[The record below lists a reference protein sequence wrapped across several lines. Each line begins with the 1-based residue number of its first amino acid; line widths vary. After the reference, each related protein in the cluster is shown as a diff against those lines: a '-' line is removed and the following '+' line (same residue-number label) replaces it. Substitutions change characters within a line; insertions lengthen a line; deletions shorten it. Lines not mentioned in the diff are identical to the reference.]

1 MTSCLGIYIEPNF
14 IKYAKISKDHD
25 ILRVESFGIKF
36 YDKLGDAIDQV
47 ISDTYSF
54 KTQISINLSEESYQ
68 YFYMFTL
75 LNKVDMKKA
84 IQTEFE
90 SFCTDKGINKN
101 GVEARYALVNSLD
114 DKEKIKVIH
123 VSANKSSILEQ
134 EQPFLNY
141 KLSTIAPVS
150 ISISNIA
157 NLKSKENALII
168 NMENETTITTV
179 IDQRIYQVEKIQNG
193 ASEVLE
199 GIRIKEN
206 SYSKAYEICKNSTIY
221 TMEGQEL
228 QEDKNEYLDD
238 IMPTLY
244 TIASK
249 VKEIIENDTIKIDR
263 VYLTGTLSVVNNID
277 LYFQEVLQNE
287 KVEILKPFFIKDT
300 VKINIKDYIENNPDE
315 FEDLFIANNTA
326 ISLALQGLE
335 YGLKDMNFKKHTF
348 KDNIDDIF
356 AKLNIS
362 REDKTDKKQNKVL
375 SNIFSTNFR
384 GKLSSSERWMLR
396 VLGGALILTVM
407 YSGFSIFLN
416 KEIDKK
422 NLEVAEVKQDT
433 AYKITK
439 VEKDIKDVQSKTSE
453 YQRLAENLRNISNQ
467 VSEDNKN
474 RNNIPNLLSQIMH
487 SIPQGVQITSIEN
500 PSAKHII
507 IQAQSQKYEQ
517 LGYFKAILKTQGILS
532 PSTVVSSD
540 GERSGEVV
548 KVRIEGDLP

>member
-141 KLSTIAPVS
+141 KLSTIVPVS

-157 NLKSKENALII
+157 NLKSKENVLII

-193 ASEVLE
+193 ALEVLE

-300 VKINIKDYIENNPDE
+300 VKINIKDYIEVNS
-315 FEDLFIANNTA
+315 A

-375 SNIFSTNFR
+375 SNMFSTNFR
-384 GKLSSSERWMLR
+384 GKLSPSERWMFR

>member
-54 KTQISINLSEESYQ
+54 KTPISINLSEESYQ

-90 SFCTDKGINKN
+90 SFCSDKGINKN

-193 ASEVLE
+193 ALEVLE

-249 VKEIIENDTIKIDR
+249 VREIIENDTIKIDR

-300 VKINIKDYIENNPDE
+300 VKINIKDYIEVNS
-315 FEDLFIANNTA
+315 A

-335 YGLKDMNFKKHTF
+335 YGLKNMNFKKQTF

-362 REDKTDKKQNKVL
+362 REDKTEKKQNKVL
-375 SNIFSTNFR
+375 SNMFSTNFR

-407 YSGFSIFLN
+407 YSGF
-416 KEIDKK
+416 
-422 NLEVAEVKQDT
+422 
-433 AYKITK
+433 
-439 VEKDIKDVQSKTSE
+439 
-453 YQRLAENLRNISNQ
+453 
-467 VSEDNKN
+467 
-474 RNNIPNLLSQIMH
+474 
-487 SIPQGVQITSIEN
+487 
-500 PSAKHII
+500 
-507 IQAQSQKYEQ
+507 
-517 LGYFKAILKTQGILS
+517 
-532 PSTVVSSD
+532 
-540 GERSGEVV
+540 
-548 KVRIEGDLP
+548 

>member
-141 KLSTIAPVS
+141 KLSTIVPVS

-157 NLKSKENALII
+157 NLKSKENVLII

-193 ASEVLE
+193 ALEVLE

-249 VKEIIENDTIKIDR
+249 VKEIIENNTIKIDR

-300 VKINIKDYIENNPDE
+300 VKINIKDYIEVNS
-315 FEDLFIANNTA
+315 A

-375 SNIFSTNFR
+375 SNMFSTNFR
-384 GKLSSSERWMLR
+384 GKLSPSERWMLR

-433 AYKITK
+433 VYKITE

-453 YQRLAENLRNISNQ
+453 YQRLTENLRNISNQ
-467 VSEDNKN
+467 VSENNKN

>member
-141 KLSTIAPVS
+141 KLSTIVPVS

-157 NLKSKENALII
+157 NLKSKENVLII

-193 ASEVLE
+193 ALEVLE

-249 VKEIIENDTIKIDR
+249 VKEIIENNTIKIDR

-300 VKINIKDYIENNPDE
+300 VKINIKDYIEVNS
-315 FEDLFIANNTA
+315 A

-375 SNIFSTNFR
+375 SNMFSTNFR
-384 GKLSSSERWMLR
+384 GKLSPSERWMFR

>member
-193 ASEVLE
+193 ALEVLE

-249 VKEIIENDTIKIDR
+249 VKEIIENNTIKIDR

-287 KVEILKPFFIKDT
+287 KVEILKPFFIKDS
-300 VKINIKDYIENNPDE
+300 VKINIKDYIEVNS
-315 FEDLFIANNTA
+315 A

-375 SNIFSTNFR
+375 SNMFSTNFR
-384 GKLSSSERWMLR
+384 GKLSPSERWMFR

>member
-54 KTQISINLSEESYQ
+54 KTPISINLSEESYQ

-90 SFCTDKGINKN
+90 SFCADKGINKN

-193 ASEVLE
+193 ALEVLE

-249 VKEIIENDTIKIDR
+249 VKEIIENDTIKIDK

-300 VKINIKDYIENNPDE
+300 VKINIKDYIEVNS
-315 FEDLFIANNTA
+315 A

-335 YGLKDMNFKKHTF
+335 YGLKDMNFKKQTF

-375 SNIFSTNFR
+375 SSMFSTNFR

-433 AYKITK
+433 AYKITE
-439 VEKDIKDVQSKTSE
+439 VEKDIKDVQSKTSD

-500 PSAKHII
+500 TDSKHIV

-532 PSTVVSSD
+532 PDTVVSST
-540 GERSGEVV
+540 GERSGDVV
-548 KVRIEGDLP
+548 KVVIEGDLP

>member
-54 KTQISINLSEESYQ
+54 KTPISINLSEESYQ

-90 SFCTDKGINKN
+90 SFCSDKGINKN
-101 GVEARYALVNSLD
+101 GVEARYVLVNSLD

-193 ASEVLE
+193 ALEVLE

-244 TIASK
+244 AIASK

-300 VKINIKDYIENNPDE
+300 VKINIKDYIEVNS
-315 FEDLFIANNTA
+315 A

-433 AYKITK
+433 VYKITE

-532 PSTVVSSD
+532 PDTVVSST
-540 GERSGEVV
+540 GERSGDVV
-548 KVRIEGDLP
+548 KVVIEGDLP

>member
-54 KTQISINLSEESYQ
+54 KTPISINLSEESYQ

-90 SFCTDKGINKN
+90 SFCADKGINKN
-101 GVEARYALVNSLD
+101 GVEARYVLVNSLD

-300 VKINIKDYIENNPDE
+300 VKINIKDYIEVNS
-315 FEDLFIANNTA
+315 A

-335 YGLKDMNFKKHTF
+335 YGLKDMNFKKQTF

-375 SNIFSTNFR
+375 SNMFSTNFR

-433 AYKITK
+433 VYKITE

-453 YQRLAENLRNISNQ
+453 YQRLTENLRNISNQ
-467 VSEDNKN
+467 VSENNKN

>member
-25 ILRVESFGIKF
+25 NLRVESFGIKF
-36 YDKLGDAIDQV
+36 YDKLGDAIDQI

-54 KTQISINLSEESYQ
+54 KTPISINLSEETYQ

-75 LNKVDMKKA
+75 LNKTDMKKA

-90 SFCTDKGINKN
+90 LFCADKGMNKN
-101 GVEARYALVNSLD
+101 SIETRYALVNSLE

-123 VSANKSSILEQ
+123 MSANKSSIAQQ
-134 EQPFLNY
+134 EQPFLEY
-141 KLSTIAPVS
+141 KLSTIVPVS

-157 NLKSKENALII
+157 NLRQKENVLIV
-168 NMENETTITTV
+168 NMENETTITT
-179 IDQRIYQVEKIQNG
+179 ITDQRIYHVDKIKNG
-193 ASEVLE
+193 ALEVLE
-199 GIRIKEN
+199 GIRAKEN

-228 QEDKNEYLDD
+228 QEEKNEYLED

-244 TIASK
+244 TIANN
-249 VKEIIENDTIKIDR
+249 VKEIMKNNTIKIDR
-263 VYLTGTLSVVNNID
+263 IYLTGTLSVVNNID
-277 LYFQEVLQNE
+277 LYFQEVLQSE

-300 VKINIKDYIENNPDE
+300 VKINIKDYIEVNS
-315 FEDLFIANNTA
+315 A

-335 YGLKDMNFKKHTF
+335 YGLKDINFKKQTL
-348 KDNIDDIF
+348 KNNVSDIF
-356 AKLNIS
+356 SKFNIGKD
-362 REDKTDKKQNKVL
+362 DKSDKNKNKIL
-375 SNIFSTNFR
+375 STIFSTNFK
-384 GKLSSSERWMLR
+384 GKLDMTERWMLR
-396 VLGGALILTVM
+396 VLGGALILTVI

-416 KEIDKK
+416 KETDRK
-422 NLEVAEVKQDT
+422 NLEIVEVKQDT
-433 AYKITK
+433 TNQIAEVT
-439 VEKDIKDVQSKTSE
+439 KDISDVQNKTSE

-467 VSEDNKN
+467 VSENNKN

-500 PSAKHII
+500 PSSKHII

>member
-54 KTQISINLSEESYQ
+54 KTPISINLSEESYQ

-90 SFCTDKGINKN
+90 SFCADKGINKN

-193 ASEVLE
+193 ALEVLE

-228 QEDKNEYLDD
+228 QENKNEYLDD

-249 VKEIIENDTIKIDR
+249 VKEIIENDTIKIDK

-300 VKINIKDYIENNPDE
+300 VKINIKDYIEVNS
-315 FEDLFIANNTA
+315 A

-335 YGLKDMNFKKHTF
+335 YGLKDMNFKKQTF

-375 SNIFSTNFR
+375 SNMFSTNFR

-396 VLGGALILTVM
+396 MLGGALILTVM

-433 AYKITK
+433 VYKITE

-540 GERSGEVV
+540 GERSGDVV

>member
-141 KLSTIAPVS
+141 KLSTIVPVS

-157 NLKSKENALII
+157 NLKSKENVLII

-193 ASEVLE
+193 ALEVLE

-249 VKEIIENDTIKIDR
+249 VKEIIENNTIKIDR

-300 VKINIKDYIENNPDE
+300 VKINIKDYIEVNS
-315 FEDLFIANNTA
+315 A

-375 SNIFSTNFR
+375 SNMFSTNFR
-384 GKLSSSERWMLR
+384 GKLSPSERWMFR

-548 KVRIEGDLP
+548 KVRIEGDLPWEKF

>member
-54 KTQISINLSEESYQ
+54 KTPISINLSEESYQ

-90 SFCTDKGINKN
+90 SFCSDKGINKN

-193 ASEVLE
+193 ALEVLE

-249 VKEIIENDTIKIDR
+249 VREIIENDTIKIDR

-300 VKINIKDYIENNPDE
+300 VKINIKDYIEVNS
-315 FEDLFIANNTA
+315 A

-335 YGLKDMNFKKHTF
+335 YGLKNMNFKKQTF

-362 REDKTDKKQNKVL
+362 REDKTEKKQNKVL
-375 SNIFSTNFR
+375 SNMFSTNFR

-433 AYKITK
+433 AYKITE

-453 YQRLAENLRNISNQ
+453 YQRLTENLRNISNQ

-548 KVRIEGDLP
+548 KVRIEGDLPWEKF

>member
-54 KTQISINLSEESYQ
+54 KTPISINLSEESYQ

-101 GVEARYALVNSLD
+101 GVEARYVLVNSLD

-193 ASEVLE
+193 ALEVLE

-300 VKINIKDYIENNPDE
+300 VKINIKDYIEVNS
-315 FEDLFIANNTA
+315 A

-335 YGLKDMNFKKHTF
+335 YGLKNMNFKKQTF

-375 SNIFSTNFR
+375 SNMFSTNFR
-384 GKLSSSERWMLR
+384 GKLSPSERWMLR

-416 KEIDKK
+416 KEINKK

-433 AYKITK
+433 VYKITE

-453 YQRLAENLRNISNQ
+453 YQRLTENLRNISNQ
-467 VSEDNKN
+467 VSENNKN

>member
-141 KLSTIAPVS
+141 KLSTIVPVS

-157 NLKSKENALII
+157 NLKSKENVLII

-193 ASEVLE
+193 ALEVLE

-249 VKEIIENDTIKIDR
+249 VKEIIENNTIKIDR

-300 VKINIKDYIENNPDE
+300 VKINIKDYIEVNS
-315 FEDLFIANNTA
+315 A

-348 KDNIDDIF
+348 KDNIYDIF

-375 SNIFSTNFR
+375 SNMFSTNFR
-384 GKLSSSERWMLR
+384 GKLSPSERWMFR

>member
-90 SFCTDKGINKN
+90 SFCSDKGINKN
-101 GVEARYALVNSLD
+101 GVEARYVLVNSLD

-249 VKEIIENDTIKIDR
+249 VKEIIENNTIKIDR

-287 KVEILKPFFIKDT
+287 KVEILKPFFIKDS
-300 VKINIKDYIENNPDE
+300 VKINIKDYIEVNS
-315 FEDLFIANNTA
+315 A

-375 SNIFSTNFR
+375 SNMFSTNFR
-384 GKLSSSERWMLR
+384 GKLSPSERWMLR

-433 AYKITK
+433 VYKITE

>member
-54 KTQISINLSEESYQ
+54 KTPISINLSEESYQ

-90 SFCTDKGINKN
+90 SFCSDKGINKN

-193 ASEVLE
+193 ALEVLE

-249 VKEIIENDTIKIDR
+249 VREIIENDTIKIDR

-287 KVEILKPFFIKDT
+287 KVEILKPFFIKDS
-300 VKINIKDYIENNPDE
+300 VKINIKDYIEVNS
-315 FEDLFIANNTA
+315 A

-335 YGLKDMNFKKHTF
+335 YGLKNMNFKKQTF

-362 REDKTDKKQNKVL
+362 REDKTEKKQNKVL
-375 SNIFSTNFR
+375 SNMFSTNFR

-433 AYKITK
+433 AYKITE

-453 YQRLAENLRNISNQ
+453 YQRLTENLRNISNQ

>member
-1 MTSCLGIYIEPNF
+1 MTSCLGIYVEPNF

-25 ILRVESFGIKF
+25 NLRVESFGIKF
-36 YDKLGDAIDQV
+36 YDKLGDAIDQI

-54 KTQISINLSEESYQ
+54 KTPISINLSEESYQ

-90 SFCTDKGINKN
+90 SFCTEKGINKN
-101 GVEARYALVNSLD
+101 SLETRYALVNSLD

-123 VSANKSSILEQ
+123 MSVNKSSIAEQ
-134 EQPFLNY
+134 EQPFLEY
-141 KLSTIAPVS
+141 KLSTIAPIS

-157 NLKSKENALII
+157 NLRPKENVLIV
-168 NMENETTITTV
+168 NMENETTITT
-179 IDQRIYQVEKIQNG
+179 ITDQRIYQVEKMQNG
-193 ASEVLE
+193 ALEVLE
-199 GIRIKEN
+199 GIRAKEN

-228 QEDKNEYLDD
+228 QEERNEYLDD

-244 TIASK
+244 TIANNIREK
-249 VKEIIENDTIKIDR
+249 IANDTIKIDR

-300 VKINIKDYIENNPDE
+300 VKINIKDYIEVNS
-315 FEDLFIANNTA
+315 A

-335 YGLKDMNFKKHTF
+335 YGLKDINFKKQTLKNNVSDLLAKF
-348 KDNIDDIF
+348 NIG
-356 AKLNIS
+356 K
-362 REDKTDKKQNKVL
+362 EDKADKSRNKIL
-375 SNIFSTNFR
+375 SSIFSTNFK
-384 GKLSSSERWMLR
+384 GKLDMTERWLLR
-396 VLGGALILTVM
+396 VLGGALILTII
-407 YSGFSIFLN
+407 YSGFSMFLN
-416 KEIDKK
+416 KEINKK
-422 NLEVAEVKQDT
+422 NLEIAEVKQDT
-433 AYKITK
+433 NNQITEVK
-439 VEKDIKDVQSKTSE
+439 KDIEDVQNKTSE

-467 VSEDNKN
+467 VSENNKN

-500 PSAKHII
+500 PSSKHII

>member
-25 ILRVESFGIKF
+25 NLRVESFGIKF

-54 KTQISINLSEESYQ
+54 KTPISINLSEESYQ

-90 SFCTDKGINKN
+90 SFCVDKGINKN
-101 GVEARYALVNSLD
+101 SVETRYALVNSLD

-123 VSANKSSILEQ
+123 ISANKSSVAEQ

-141 KLSTIAPVS
+141 KLSTIAPIS

-157 NLKSKENALII
+157 NLKSKENVLIV
-168 NMENETTITTV
+168 NMENETTITTIV
-179 IDQRIYQVEKIQNG
+179 DQRIYQVEKIQNG
-193 ASEVLE
+193 ALEVLE
-199 GIRIKEN
+199 GIRLKEN

-228 QEDKNEYLDD
+228 QEDRNEYLDD

-249 VKEIIENDTIKIDR
+249 VKEIIENDTLKIDR
-263 VYLTGTLSVVNNID
+263 VYLTGTLSVVNNVD
-277 LYFQEVLQNE
+277 LYFQEILQNE

-300 VKINIKDYIENNPDE
+300 VKINIKDYIEVNS
-315 FEDLFIANNTA
+315 A

-335 YGLKDMNFKKHTF
+335 YGLKDMNFKKQTF
-348 KDNIDDIF
+348 KDNMDDIL

-362 REDKTDKKQNKVL
+362 KGDKADKKQNKVL
-375 SNIFSTNFR
+375 SNMFSTNFR
-384 GKLSSSERWMLR
+384 GKLSMSERWMLR

-422 NLEVAEVKQDT
+422 NLEISEVKQDT
-433 AYKITK
+433 FYKITE
-439 VEKDIKDVQSKTSE
+439 VEKDIKNVQDKTNE

-500 PSAKHII
+500 TSSKHIV

-532 PSTVVSSD
+532 PSTVVSSM
-540 GERSGEVV
+540 GERNGDVVVV
-548 KVRIEGDLP
+548 KIEGDLP

>member
-1 MTSCLGIYIEPNF
+1 MSSCLGIYVEPNF

-47 ISDTYSF
+47 INDTYSF
-54 KTQISINLSEESYQ
+54 KTPISINLSEESYQ

-75 LNKVDMKKA
+75 LNKTDMKKA

-90 SFCTDKGINKN
+90 SFCSDKGINKN
-101 GVEARYALVNSLD
+101 SVETRYALVNSLD

-123 VSANKSSILEQ
+123 ISASKSAIAEQ

-141 KLSTIAPVS
+141 KLSTIAPIS
-150 ISISNIA
+150 ISISNIT
-157 NLKSKENALII
+157 NLKSKENALIV
-168 NMENETTITTV
+168 NMENETTITTIV
-179 IDQRIYQVEKIQNG
+179 DQRIYQIGKIQNG
-193 ASEVLE
+193 ALEVLE
-199 GIRIKEN
+199 GIRAKEN

-228 QEDKNEYLDD
+228 QEDRNEYLDD

-249 VKEIIENDTIKIDR
+249 VKEIMQEDIIKIDR

-300 VKINIKDYIENNPDE
+300 VKINIKDYIEVNS
-315 FEDLFIANNTA
+315 A

-335 YGLKDMNFKKHTF
+335 YGLREMNFKKQTL
-348 KDNIDDIF
+348 KNSIDDILTKF
-356 AKLNIS
+356 NIDK
-362 REDKTDKKQNKVL
+362 EDKAGKKQNKIL
-375 SNIFSTNFR
+375 SNIFSTNFK
-384 GKLSSSERWMLR
+384 GKLGSTERWMLR
-396 VLGGALILTVM
+396 VLGGALILIVM
-407 YSGFSIFLN
+407 YSGFSIFLD
-416 KEIDKK
+416 KEINNK

-433 AYKITK
+433 NYKITK
-439 VEKDIKDVQSKTSE
+439 VGKDIKNVQNKTSE

-467 VSEDNKN
+467 VSENNKN

-500 PSAKHII
+500 TNSKHII

-517 LGYFKAILKTQGILS
+517 LGYFKAIIKTQGILS
-532 PSTVVSSD
+532 PDTVKSSN
-540 GERSGEVV
+540 GERDGEVV
-548 KVRIEGDLP
+548 KVTIEGDLP

>member
-141 KLSTIAPVS
+141 KLSTIVPVS

-157 NLKSKENALII
+157 NLKSKENVLII

-193 ASEVLE
+193 ALEVLE

-249 VKEIIENDTIKIDR
+249 VKEIIENNTIKIDR

-300 VKINIKDYIENNPDE
+300 VKINIKDYIEVNS
-315 FEDLFIANNTA
+315 A

-375 SNIFSTNFR
+375 SNMFSTNFR
-384 GKLSSSERWMLR
+384 GKLSPSERWMLR

-433 AYKITK
+433 AYKITE

-453 YQRLAENLRNISNQ
+453 YQRLTENLRNISNQ
-467 VSEDNKN
+467 VSENNKN

>member
-54 KTQISINLSEESYQ
+54 KTPISINLSEESYQ

-75 LNKVDMKKA
+75 LNTVEMKKA

-90 SFCTDKGINKN
+90 SFCSDKGINKN

-249 VKEIIENDTIKIDR
+249 VREIIENDTIKIDR

-300 VKINIKDYIENNPDE
+300 VKINIKDYIEVNS
-315 FEDLFIANNTA
+315 A

-335 YGLKDMNFKKHTF
+335 YGLKNMNFKKQTF

-375 SNIFSTNFR
+375 SNMFSTNFR
-384 GKLSSSERWMLR
+384 GKLSPSERWMFR

-453 YQRLAENLRNISNQ
+453 YQRLTENLRNISNQ

-517 LGYFKAILKTQGILS
+517 LGYIKAILKTQGILS

>member
-54 KTQISINLSEESYQ
+54 KTPISINLSEESYQ

-90 SFCTDKGINKN
+90 SFCSDKGINKN
-101 GVEARYALVNSLD
+101 GVEARYVLVNSLD

-193 ASEVLE
+193 ALEVLE

-249 VKEIIENDTIKIDR
+249 VKEIIENDTIKIDK

-300 VKINIKDYIENNPDE
+300 VKINIKDYIEVNS
-315 FEDLFIANNTA
+315 A

-335 YGLKDMNFKKHTF
+335 YGLKDMNFKKQTF

-375 SNIFSTNFR
+375 SSMFSTNFR

-433 AYKITK
+433 AYKITE

-500 PSAKHII
+500 TNSKHIV

-532 PSTVVSSD
+532 PDTVVSST
-540 GERSGEVV
+540 GERSGDVV
-548 KVRIEGDLP
+548 KVVIEGDLP

>member
-1 MTSCLGIYIEPNF
+1 MKVIVANKDDYIKFKNDKIF
-14 IKYAKISKDHD
+14 ILENLLNNVKSFDQEGNVVNIKLSVEQKDIVLKQYA
-25 ILRVESFGIKF
+25 ESF
-36 YDKLGDAIDQV
+36 
-47 ISDTYSF
+47 
-54 KTQISINLSEESYQ
+54 
-68 YFYMFTL
+68 
-75 LNKVDMKKA
+75 
-84 IQTEFE
+84 
-90 SFCTDKGINKN
+90 
-101 GVEARYALVNSLD
+101 
-114 DKEKIKVIH
+114 
-123 VSANKSSILEQ
+123 
-134 EQPFLNY
+134 
-141 KLSTIAPVS
+141 
-150 ISISNIA
+150 
-157 NLKSKENALII
+157 
-168 NMENETTITTV
+168 ET
-179 IDQRIYQVEKIQNG
+179 
-193 ASEVLE
+193 
-199 GIRIKEN
+199 
-206 SYSKAYEICKNSTIY
+206 
-221 TMEGQEL
+221 
-228 QEDKNEYLDD
+228 
-238 IMPTLY
+238 
-244 TIASK
+244 
-249 VKEIIENDTIKIDR
+249 
-263 VYLTGTLSVVNNID
+263 
-277 LYFQEVLQNE
+277 
-287 KVEILKPFFIKDT
+287 
-300 VKINIKDYIENNPDE
+300 NIKDYIEVNS
-315 FEDLFIANNTA
+315 A

-335 YGLKDMNFKKHTF
+335 YGLKNMNFKKQTF

-362 REDKTDKKQNKVL
+362 REDKTEKKQNKVL
-375 SNIFSTNFR
+375 SNMFSTNFR

-433 AYKITK
+433 AYKITE

-453 YQRLAENLRNISNQ
+453 YQRLTENLRNISNQ

>member
-54 KTQISINLSEESYQ
+54 KTPISINLSEESYQ

-90 SFCTDKGINKN
+90 SFCSDKGINKN
-101 GVEARYALVNSLD
+101 GVEARYVLVNSLD

-141 KLSTIAPVS
+141 KLSTIVPVS

-157 NLKSKENALII
+157 NLKSKENVLII

-193 ASEVLE
+193 ALEVLE

-249 VKEIIENDTIKIDR
+249 VKEIIENNTIKIDR

-300 VKINIKDYIENNPDE
+300 VKINIKDYIEVNS
-315 FEDLFIANNTA
+315 A

-375 SNIFSTNFR
+375 SNMFSTNFR
-384 GKLSSSERWMLR
+384 GKLSPSERWMFR

-540 GERSGEVV
+540 GERSGKVV